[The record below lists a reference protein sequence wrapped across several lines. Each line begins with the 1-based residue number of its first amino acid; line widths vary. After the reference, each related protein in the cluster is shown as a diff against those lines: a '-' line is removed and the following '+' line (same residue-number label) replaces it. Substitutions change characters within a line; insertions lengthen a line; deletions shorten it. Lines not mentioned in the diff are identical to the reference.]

1 MAAIAVPRLMQ
12 NATDAE
18 SGGGLISTDLTSSNY
33 EAYSAERSNNF
44 LTFFTAVTEFGHP
57 TEKTE

>member
-18 SGGGLISTDLTSSNY
+18 SGGGLISYRPDIIQQ
-33 EAYSAERSNNF
+33 
-44 LTFFTAVTEFGHP
+44 
-57 TEKTE
+57 